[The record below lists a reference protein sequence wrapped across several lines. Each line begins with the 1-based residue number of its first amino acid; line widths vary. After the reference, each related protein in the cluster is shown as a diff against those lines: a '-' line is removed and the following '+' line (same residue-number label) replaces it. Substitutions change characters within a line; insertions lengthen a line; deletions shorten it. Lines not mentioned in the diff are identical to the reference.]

1 MRSRQSNT
9 TIHLS
14 RRHACLK
21 LAKALCGQVIA
32 NVRPS
37 LHYDLPTTK
46 EIATNMSTNDD
57 YDFYER
63 FCEETELKAKAK
75 SSNRGLLVLFTRV
88 IVILLLWD
96 FFVRPH
102 LGGELSSYIL
112 VLFVYIQLIAFSTR
126 YLPYVLKIKRWFR
139 QGGLW

>member
-1 MRSRQSNT
+1 M
-9 TIHLS
+9 
-14 RRHACLK
+14 
-21 LAKALCGQVIA
+21 
-32 NVRPS
+32 
-37 LHYDLPTTK
+37 HYDLPTTK

-75 SSNRGLLVLFTRV
+75 NSNRALLVLFTRV
-88 IVILLLWD
+88 IVILLLWF

-102 LGGELSSYIL
+102 LGVGLSSYIL
-112 VLFVYIQLIAFSTR
+112 VLFVYIQLITFSILD
-126 YLPYVLKIKRWFR
+126 LPYVLKRWFR